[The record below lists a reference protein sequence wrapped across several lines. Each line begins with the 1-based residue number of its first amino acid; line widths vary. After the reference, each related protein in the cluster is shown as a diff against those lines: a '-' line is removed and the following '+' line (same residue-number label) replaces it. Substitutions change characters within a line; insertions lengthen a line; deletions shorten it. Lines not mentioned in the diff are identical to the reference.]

1 MPEIDKKKLFEKNP
15 IFKKTRVSLKTA
27 VFHAIYLK
35 NCSWMNIYNYTSN
48 IIEYRT
54 IHRHVGTNHDKP
66 FVQKKYAT
74 VMWANATSHDREWH
88 TKMVM
93 TVRLVMAL
101 FYPHSY
107 TTIH

>member
-48 IIEYRT
+48 FISSLGFKIKGKNNLLLWIKKKCIT
-54 IHRHVGTNHDKP
+54 SQKP
-66 FVQKKYAT
+66 GSSNFQRI
-74 VMWANATSHDREWH
+74 ANSVLNIGRFAIDTLPWY
-88 TKMVM
+88 VAF
-93 TVRLVMAL
+93 L
-101 FYPHSY
+101 
-107 TTIH
+107 I